1 MRRALL
7 LFATVLLA
15 PIAATTGSAATLAG
29 KVHGIVTDSAG
40 VALPNATVIVAEL
53 GRATTTDA
61 EGKFTI
67 RGVPVGDYHLSVMLL
82 GYAPGHLVVRVPAED
97 SEVLATIR
105 LTATPLRLTAMVV
118 AASPTGTESDRLTQ
132 AALELSG
139 RSLSRALGSSVAA
152 SLAGEPGVSQRYSG
166 PVATMPVIRGLTG
179 DRILILQDGERA
191 GDLASSAADHG
202 ISVDP
207 LAAQRLEVVRGPATL
222 LYGNSALGGVVNV
235 VSNDIP
241 TAVPGH
247 FEGYVA
253 TQGETVTPGGA
264 FSAGGTMAVGDRSAV
279 SVRAGLRELG
289 GLRTGG
295 GTTLSGTDS
304 RALNATVGYGLIGE
318 RANAGLALRVY
329 DFEYGIPSAPG
340 DPRAGVRLN
349 GRRVGLSG
357 KGGVQLRSRRISY
370 LRVEGT
376 VQDFAQD
383 EIEPGGEVG
392 TSFSLKTQTLNAQ
405 ATTGFGRVKGALG
418 VQGLFKQYAA
428 SGEEALTPGANSVG
442 LGIFL
447 FQEIA
452 LSRLRDHDSGTQ
464 LQIGARW
471 DRYAISSDAGNAKFG
486 PAQTSAFNNFSGSL
500 GASVRLSDAF
510 SLSGSLASAFRAPT
524 VEELHSN
531 GVHAANGS
539 YDVGNP
545 SLRAERSLGAELIAR
560 LRSGRV
566 SAQVAAY
573 SNAISNYVTTDFLS
587 DTIVDGT
594 PMPLARFVQANASL
608 RGVEGSIE
616 TRVGEAWVASLSG
629 DLVRGALADGGGPLP
644 FLPPARIG
652 GGLRWELARRF
663 VATDIRHGFK
673 QDRVTGGVDAATAAY
688 TLVNVSAGQQWL
700 VGNVLHRMTLRVD
713 NLADARYFD
722 AASRIKR
729 FAANPGRNVSLIYQL
744 QF

>member
-1 MRRALL
+1 M
-7 LFATVLLA
+7 FATVLLA

-289 GLRTGG
+289 SLRTGG

-340 DPRAGVRLN
+340 DPQAGVRLN

-392 TSFSLKTQTLNAQ
+392 TSFSLK
-405 ATTGFGRVKGALG
+405 
-418 VQGLFKQYAA
+418 
-428 SGEEALTPGANSVG
+428 EAL
-442 LGIFL
+442 
-447 FQEIA
+447 
-452 LSRLRDHDSGTQ
+452 
-464 LQIGARW
+464 
-471 DRYAISSDAGNAKFG
+471 
-486 PAQTSAFNNFSGSL
+486 
-500 GASVRLSDAF
+500 
-510 SLSGSLASAFRAPT
+510 
-524 VEELHSN
+524 
-531 GVHAANGS
+531 
-539 YDVGNP
+539 
-545 SLRAERSLGAELIAR
+545 
-560 LRSGRV
+560 
-566 SAQVAAY
+566 
-573 SNAISNYVTTDFLS
+573 
-587 DTIVDGT
+587 
-594 PMPLARFVQANASL
+594 
-608 RGVEGSIE
+608 
-616 TRVGEAWVASLSG
+616 
-629 DLVRGALADGGGPLP
+629 
-644 FLPPARIG
+644 
-652 GGLRWELARRF
+652 
-663 VATDIRHGFK
+663 IR
-673 QDRVTGGVDAATAAY
+673 
-688 TLVNVSAGQQWL
+688 
-700 VGNVLHRMTLRVD
+700 
-713 NLADARYFD
+713 
-722 AASRIKR
+722 
-729 FAANPGRNVSLIYQL
+729 
-744 QF
+744 